1 MHRLFCLSADIAGG
15 KITISDTAL
24 VHHVKD
30 VLRVK
35 PGEPMVVCDDKS
47 NEYSCVLEAFK
58 SKNMVLNI
66 KDKRSVPRTAKL
78 MIAAACAIPKNSR
91 FDDIVDKLTQV
102 GTDKIIPML
111 TERVIVKLDKHK
123 ESLRLNRWQ
132 KVASSAAGQSQR
144 TSLPEISPI
153 KSFPQVL
160 EESARTGYDLKLIPS
175 LAGERKTL
183 KEVLGVHKPASVLF
197 LIGPEGDF
205 TPAEITL
212 ALAAGF
218 IPVSLGELT
227 LRVETAAV
235 SVASFIRLNDENR

>member
-1 MHRLFCLSADIAGG
+1 MHRLFCLSGDIAAG

-24 VHHVKD
+24 LHYVKD

-47 NEYSCVLEAFK
+47 NEYSCALEAFK

-66 KDKRSVPRTAKL
+66 KDKRSVPSTAKL
-78 MIAAACAIPKNSR
+78 MVTAACAIPKNSR

-102 GTDKIIPML
+102 GIDKIIPML
-111 TERVIVKLDKHK
+111 TERVIVKLDKTK
-123 ESLRLNRWQ
+123 ESLRLNRWH
-132 KVASSAAGQSQR
+132 KVALSAARQSQR
-144 TSLPEISPI
+144 MSLPEISPV
-153 KSFPQVL
+153 KSFTQVL
-160 EESARTGYDLKLIPS
+160 EESVKIGYDLRLIPS

-183 KEVLGVHKPASVLF
+183 KEVLGAHKPASVLF

-205 TPAEITL
+205 TPKEVAL

-235 SVASFIRLNDENR
+235 SVASFIRLDENR

>member
-15 KITISDTAL
+15 KITISDIGL

-35 PGEPMVVCDDKS
+35 AGEPMVVCDNKG
-47 NEYSCVLEAFK
+47 NEYSCVLEASR
-58 SKNMVLNI
+58 SKNIVLSI
-66 KDKRSVPRTAKL
+66 KDKRSVPRTDKI

-102 GTDKIIPML
+102 GVDRIIPML
-111 TERVIVKLDKHK
+111 TERVIVKLDKPK

-144 TSLPEISPI
+144 MSLPEITPV

-183 KEVLGVHKPASVLF
+183 KEVLGAHKPARVLF

-205 TPAEITL
+205 TSKELSL

-218 IPVSLGELT
+218 IPVSLGELI

-235 SVASFIRLNDENR
+235 SVASFIRLNENR

>member
-1 MHRLFCLSADIAGG
+1 MHRLFCLSKDIADG
-15 KITISDTAL
+15 KITVSDNAL
-24 VHHVKD
+24 VHHIKD

-35 PGEPMVVCDDKS
+35 TGEVVVVCDDKG
-47 NEYSCVLEAFK
+47 NEYSCIVEASKPKNIVL
-58 SKNMVLNI
+58 SI

-78 MIAAACAIPKNSR
+78 MITAACAIPKNSR

-111 TERVIVKLDKHK
+111 TERVIVKLDKRK

-132 KVASSAAGQSQR
+132 KVALSAAGQSQR
-144 TSLPEISPI
+144 TSLPEISPV

-160 EESARTGYDLKLIPS
+160 EESARIGYDLKLIPF

-183 KEVLGVHKPASVLF
+183 KEVLGGHKPASVLF

-205 TPAEITL
+205 TSKEVSL

-218 IPVSLGELT
+218 IPVSLGELV

-235 SVASFIRLNDENR
+235 SVASFIRLNENR